1 MSVLRPADLGRWA
14 SCAVACSAVA
24 ISCPTPGRAQSLFEA
39 APLDMQR
46 FVLVAAPIGSKG
58 DRAQLNI
65 YEQLSPKRACFS
77 VAAGKPALVEP
88 LLASFDFT
96 GICSRYID
104 ANGFSLRIGGTDLAT
119 SYRLMVSRSSDDTL
133 LLALPTKSGAGPELV
148 VARTQGSGG
157 GFLKFE
163 LEPGWTLMRRAFRG
177 RQLGH
182 VYVYAADWP
191 GAAAIAPAA
200 PAPSPT
206 TPVSPAGSGKP
217 TSLSPTTPSPTSAP
231 LTPAGPAPASPAPA
245 QLTPAPA
252 QLTPASPMPASPTA
266 PARPTPGGNG
276 GGRTS
281 VIKPPPAA
289 LPLPPIS
296 AGQRRS

>member
-1 MSVLRPADLGRWA
+1 MPVSVLRPADLGRWA
-14 SCAVACSAVA
+14 SCAVACSVVA
-24 ISCPTPGRAQSLFEA
+24 ISIPSPGRAQSLFEA

-46 FVLVAAPIGSKG
+46 FVLVAAPIGSRG

-65 YEQLSPKRACFS
+65 YEQLSPRRACFS
-77 VAAGKPALVEP
+77 VGAGKPAVVEP

-163 LEPGWTLMRRAFRG
+163 LEPGWTLMRRSFRG

-191 GAAAIAPAA
+191 GAAAAAPAA
-200 PAPSPT
+200 PAPSPS
-206 TPVSPAGSGKP
+206 TPASPAGSAKP
-217 TSLSPTTPSPTSAP
+217 TSLSPTSPSPTSA
-231 LTPAGPAPASPAPA
+231 LPAPARPAPA
-245 QLTPAPA
+245 L
-252 QLTPASPMPASPTA
+252 LSPASAMPASPTA

-281 VIKPPPAA
+281 VISPPPAG
-289 LPLPPIS
+289 LPLPPTG

>member
-1 MSVLRPADLGRWA
+1 MSVPRPSALGRW
-14 SCAVACSAVA
+14 SRCAVACSALA
-24 ISCPTPGRAQSLFEA
+24 LSWPSAGWSQSLFDA
-39 APLDMQR
+39 VPLDMQR

-77 VAAGKPALVEP
+77 VGTSKPAAVDP

-133 LLALPTKSGAGPELV
+133 LLGLPTKAGAGPELV
-148 VARTQGSGG
+148 IARTLGAGG

-163 LEPGWTLMRRAFRG
+163 LEPGWTLMRRSFRG

-191 GAAAIAPAA
+191 GAAAAPAGGTSANGPRAAPAA
-200 PAPSPT
+200 VMPMPGSANPATGTTKPTTASPTPPAMPAPS
-206 TPVSPAGSGKP
+206 GGR
-217 TSLSPTTPSPTSAP
+217 PTSA
-231 LTPAGPAPASPAPA
+231 LTPPPTGLPQLPASN
-245 QLTPAPA
+245 
-252 QLTPASPMPASPTA
+252 S
-266 PARPTPGGNG
+266 
-276 GGRTS
+276 
-281 VIKPPPAA
+281 
-289 LPLPPIS
+289 
-296 AGQRRS
+296 QRRS